1 MPPSSLSA
9 TLVGLE
15 LHNVL
20 TSAQQISDPASSDN
34 KSRAVGGTD
43 VLERVIKLRGGGQL
57 EVIYTRRIL
66 PSLGPSQVP
75 LHH

>member
-43 VLERVIKLRGGGQL
+43 VLERVIKLRGGGN
-57 EVIYTRRIL
+57 
-66 PSLGPSQVP
+66 
-75 LHH
+75 